1 MIDGLKR
8 LQEVKMTLKILEVR
22 PESSFV
28 YLLGPLGR
36 IKRQHLPCAAADV
49 VYVAAR
55 FWAPRGAVCCSGC
68 GYAAASDRALLP
80 VGVTPNGLRAEDE
93 DAWPWA
99 TCAERFPLA

>member
-80 VGVTPNGLRAEDE
+80 VGVTPNACVLKMKMLGPGPPVPNASH
-93 DAWPWA
+93 
-99 TCAERFPLA
+99 